1 MDDKKLIKFIEAAL
15 SNPAH
20 PIYKAGMVHSPAL
33 QHYAVNVSI
42 LGALTGEQ
50 WVKENFQGHA
60 EKINTV
66 MELIE
71 AESAAPVAPAAPP
84 APLTPSAAA
93 PATPV
98 MQPDPVAAMRA
109 ELDALKAEI
118 KAMATPPAPDTD
130 KPKDDD
136 EEDDDE
142 GDK

>member
-71 AESAAPVAPAAPP
+71 AESAAPVAPAAP
-84 APLTPSAAA
+84 
-93 PATPV
+93 ATPV

>member
-71 AESAAPVAPAAPP
+71 AESAAPVAPAAP
-84 APLTPSAAA
+84 
-93 PATPV
+93 ATPV
-98 MQPDPVAAMRA
+98 TQPDPVAAMRA

>member
-71 AESAAPVAPAAPP
+71 AESAAPVAPAAP
-84 APLTPSAAA
+84 
-93 PATPV
+93 ATHV